1 MTTVIELSPGVSPGD
16 VLAGLESTSV
26 KVKKPWRP
34 ELLSLANLPPAAH
47 DEHWVRNRGLQ
58 LRKVFAPGGSIEAAL
73 RGALLMPGTHP
84 IYLRTLADEVEA
96 LDWEML
102 YDEDSGT
109 FLAVQGS
116 WPIGRLTSSQV
127 SGRPPQPFP
136 AALRLM
142 AVLSAAGQDGILD
155 WKHLHAEVLRA
166 REANLPVEFVV
177 YSGQPEIEE
186 SVIAAGGELRAIPEK
201 PDELVRAI
209 RDFNPHVLHFFCHGS
224 SNFGA
229 PFLEIATS
237 NDFLEGNGHGSLIV
251 SVDYLRDAL
260 ASSAIW
266 LLVLN
271 CCSGAEAGGAAPEAD
286 ADNRSLARKLAEEAE
301 VPAAVGMAAPIS
313 PANAAEFTRSF
324 YPGFFERARKILC
337 EDGFH
342 PIDWATLL
350 VPARKALSIGL
361 GKDPAEER
369 DWSLPVVYALAPS
382 FSPAFVQR
390 PLVQA
395 PPVAPAPGEPVPPMP
410 PPTLRVEPPAPAFE
424 LRPAHLAVL
433 QFAAQAMRS
442 LSLPD
447 EVKRQALSEM
457 LKDIPESFWPDT
469 HGEFPSGG
477 GAT

>member
-16 VLAGLESTSV
+16 ILAGLESTTV

-34 ELLSLANLPPAAH
+34 EILSLAGIPAAGSE
-47 DEHWVRNRGLQ
+47 DAWVKVRGGL
-58 LRKVFAPGGSIEAAL
+58 LRKVFSPGGAIETAL
-73 RGALLMPGTHP
+73 RGAMLMPGVHP

-102 YDEDSGT
+102 YDEDGGQFLSLQGT
-109 FLAVQGS
+109 

-127 SGRPPQPFP
+127 AGRPPQPFP

-155 WKHLHAEVLRA
+155 WKHLQAEVTRA
-166 REANLPVEFVV
+166 RELKLPVEFIVFT
-177 YSGQPEIEE
+177 GQPEIEE
-186 SVIAAGGELRAIPEK
+186 AVIAAGGQLRGIPEK
-201 PDELVRAI
+201 PDELTRAI

-224 SNFGA
+224 PNLGA

-237 NDFLEGNGHGSLIV
+237 NDFLEGTSHGALIV
-251 SVDYLRDAL
+251 SVDFLRDAL
-260 ASSAIW
+260 AASAIW

-271 CCSGAEAGGAAPEAD
+271 CCSGAEAGSPQAE

-313 PANAAEFTRSF
+313 PADAAEFTRSF
-324 YPGFFERARKILC
+324 YPGFFEHARKILC
-337 EDGFH
+337 EEGFN

-350 VPARKALSIGL
+350 VPARKALSL
-361 GKDPAEER
+361 GKNPADRRE
-369 DWSLPVVYALAPS
+369 WSLPVVYALAPS
-382 FSPAFVQR
+382 FAPAFVQR
-390 PLVQA
+390 PLIVAA
-395 PPVAPAPGEPVPPMP
+395 PPLDPGAQPSPGHVASPGDPAPTES
-410 PPTLRVEPPAPAFE
+410 AFE

-442 LSLPD
+442 LTLPD
-447 EVKRQALSEM
+447 AVKRQALKEM
-457 LKDIPESFWPDT
+457 LADIPESFWPDI
-469 HGEFPSGG
+469 HGDFQASGG
-477 GAT
+477 S